1 MLPVFHPVVH
11 SNQSDVLDNYHDL
24 IPAED
29 ISVIFSP
36 TNPESQ
42 MFQKIYAAASISLLL
57 IVPVQAQI
65 KEASPFLPVGTPTI
79 QVPGADAMLK
89 FCKNTKPGY
98 QEICDGYLRGIA
110 EFQEFIW
117 SGQME
122 PIFCLP
128 DDWTE
133 STMRPVVVSY
143 ISENLDNWQGRPA
156 LGAVIAALTN
166 KFPCP

>member
-1 MLPVFHPVVH
+1 
-11 SNQSDVLDNYHDL
+11 
-24 IPAED
+24 
-29 ISVIFSP
+29 
-36 TNPESQ
+36 
-42 MFQKIYAAASISLLL
+42 MFQKIYAAALISLLL

-65 KEASPFLPVGTPTI
+65 KEESPFLPVGTPTI
-79 QVPGADAMLK
+79 QVPLAEAMLG
-89 FCKNTKPGY
+89 FCRDEQPGDW
-98 QEICDGYLRGIA
+98 QVCAGYLRGIA